1 MRINDATLIS
11 SVDSV
16 LIGMV
21 FAYGLQLAKNVQL
34 IDDSSDKTLTF
45 SCGGWKVGLYSV
57 ILFIEQSL
65 VIHPYNSPVL
75 YGYWALLSLYF
86 RDLVSPLLF
95 LSLVFSLTRP
105 MSRFG
110 VRTKVNATICIPTSL
125 RSPSLALYYYETFP
139 VRFLTLQT
147 SLAAFWPWCAQDSSH
162 YKMISDHHPHFSPP
176 LQLTPIMV
184 AEFHDMCFWDSMQV
198 KSS

>member
-75 YGYWALLSLYF
+75 YGY
-86 RDLVSPLLF
+86 
-95 LSLVFSLTRP
+95 
-105 MSRFG
+105 
-110 VRTKVNATICIPTSL
+110 
-125 RSPSLALYYYETFP
+125 
-139 VRFLTLQT
+139 
-147 SLAAFWPWCAQDSSH
+147 
-162 YKMISDHHPHFSPP
+162 
-176 LQLTPIMV
+176 
-184 AEFHDMCFWDSMQV
+184 
-198 KSS
+198 